1 MTPLRHLLL
10 ALVLLATVLVAPSA
24 QASHGA
30 SDSNWDFPDYDYGG
44 LAVLGTTIVVGG
56 GLYVFGGTATFLILD
71 TVYAGKK
78 RPLPLGLAV
87 TQTIYGGTL
96 IAVGAALAGNP
107 DPALGIG
114 LVAMGGTVASIP
126 LAAFTVRVF
135 RHPVKTAFHLQATGA
150 RLTGTF

>member
-30 SDSNWDFPDYDYGG
+30 SDSNWDLPDYDYSS
-44 LAVLGTTIVVGG
+44 LGALETTLEVGA
-56 GLYVFGGTATFLILD
+56 GLYVIGGAATFLILD
-71 TVYAGKK
+71 TVYAARK

-87 TQTIYGGTL
+87 TQVIYGGSL
-96 IAVGAALAGNP
+96 IAVGAALASNP
-107 DPALGIG
+107 DPAAGIG
-114 LVAMGGTVASIP
+114 LLAIGGTVATIP

-135 RHPVKTAFHLQATGA
+135 RHPVKTAFHLQATGVRVA
-150 RLTGTF
+150 GTF

>member
-1 MTPLRHLLL
+1 MTPLRHLLV
-10 ALVLLATVLVAPSA
+10 ALVLLATVLVAPVA
-24 QASHGA
+24 KASHDS
-30 SDSNWDFPDYDYGG
+30 SDSWNLPSYDYGG

-96 IAVGAALAGNP
+96 IAVGAAFAANP
-107 DPALGIG
+107 NPGLGIG
-114 LVAMGGTVASIP
+114 LVAIGGTVATIP